1 MAQVVVSALAGFAAD
16 AKGKGPNMAAAKRPQ
31 NYNKAAQN
39 VRGQLLGRA
48 ITTKAA
54 VPTNARAIGEQVSKL
69 LEPLNGNKGQAKQF
83 AALDLVAAWPEI
95 VGPRLAGLCLP
106 VKLKPAPKTRSRHAR
121 AADGGIL
128 EVRADPAMV
137 IDLDYGQALIVERI
151 NAFYGYS
158 AVSALKVIAKPLVK
172 LARPAQGTAKATPP
186 TQADLVKADE
196 QTSSVE
202 DPGLRRALAALG
214 ASIAASNRNKKP

>member
-1 MAQVVVSALAGFAAD
+1 
-16 AKGKGPNMAAAKRPQ
+16 MAAAKSPQ
-31 NYNKAAQN
+31 NFNKAAQK
-39 VRGQLLGRA
+39 VRGQLLGQA

-54 VPTNARAIGEQVSKL
+54 VPTNARAIGDQVSKL
-69 LEPLNGNKGQAKQF
+69 LEPLSGNKSAGKQF

-106 VKLKPAPKTRSRHAR
+106 VKLRPAPKTRSRHTKAV
-121 AADGGIL
+121 DGGIL

-158 AVSALKVIAKPLVK
+158 AVSALKVIAKPLIKQERV
-172 LARPAQGTAKATPP
+172 AQGSAKAPAP
-186 TQADLVKADE
+186 TQADFSRAAQ
-196 QTSSVE
+196 QTGSVE
-202 DPGLRRALAALG
+202 DPGLRKALEALG
-214 ASIAASNRNKKP
+214 ASIAASNRDKNSQ

>member
-1 MAQVVVSALAGFAAD
+1 
-16 AKGKGPNMAAAKRPQ
+16 MAAAKRPQ
-31 NYNKAAQN
+31 HLKQNLNKAAQN

-54 VPTNARAIGEQVSKL
+54 VPTNARSIGDQVTKL
-69 LEPLNGNKGQAKQF
+69 LEPLQGSKAASKQF

-106 VKLKPAPKTRSRHAR
+106 VKLRPAPKSRSRHAK
-121 AADGGIL
+121 AVDGGIL
-128 EVRADPAMV
+128 EVSADPAMV

-158 AVSALKVIAKPLVK
+158 AVSGLKVIAKPL
-172 LARPAQGTAKATPP
+172 ARVETAAQKPRQTTTPTPADRQKA
-186 TQADLVKADE
+186 AS
-196 QTSSVE
+196 QTGLVE
-202 DPGLRRALAALG
+202 DPALRAALAALG
-214 ASIAASNRNKKP
+214 ASIAASDRQKKLS

>member
-1 MAQVVVSALAGFAAD
+1 
-16 AKGKGPNMAAAKRPQ
+16 MAAAKKPQ

-39 VRGQLLGRA
+39 VRGQLLGQA
-48 ITTKAA
+48 ITTKGA
-54 VPTNARAIGEQVSKL
+54 VPTNARAIGDQVNQIL
-69 LEPLNGNKGQAKQF
+69 GPLNGSKGANKQF
-83 AALDLVAAWPEI
+83 AALDLVTAWPEI
-95 VGPRLAGLCLP
+95 VGPRLAGVCLP

-158 AVSALKVIAKPLVK
+158 AVSALKVIAKPLPK
-172 LARPAQGTAKATPP
+172 LQHSLQGQTKPAAP
-186 TQADLVKADE
+186 TQAEMKKAAQQTQAVQDPDLRKALE
-196 QTSSVE
+196 
-202 DPGLRRALAALG
+202 ALG
-214 ASIAASNRNKKP
+214 ASIAASNRGKKLGD

>member
-1 MAQVVVSALAGFAAD
+1 MSAS
-16 AKGKGPNMAAAKRPQ
+16 KRPQ
-31 NYNKAAQN
+31 NFNKAAQN
-39 VRGQLLGRA
+39 VRGQLLGQA

-54 VPTNARAIGEQVSKL
+54 VPTNARALGDQVNKL
-69 LEPLNGNKGQAKQF
+69 LEPLSGNKAASKQF

-106 VKLKPAPKTRSRHAR
+106 VKLKPAPKTRSRHTQ

-158 AVSALKVIAKPLVK
+158 AVSALKVIAKALV
-172 LARPAQGTAKATPP
+172 RPERAGQNGAKAAAPTP
-186 TQADLVKADE
+186 ADFEKAAQ
-196 QTSSVE
+196 QTDCVE
-202 DPGLRRALAALG
+202 DASLKKALEALG
-214 ASIAASNRNKKP
+214 ASIAASNRNKKA